1 MRHLS
6 WKYTTPKRQRRYCI
20 AIFIGIIGG
29 IVSGI
34 VKLGWEVMFPP
45 RVVERLTPPQIL
57 LENMGVHV
65 KDMTYQFSGWIL
77 NYGNFII
84 HFGFSIVCAIIY
96 CYIAEIWPKIKLWQ
110 GCAAGLVFW
119 FGAHIL
125 IMPLMGLTPSAIQ
138 LPFDEQISEI
148 FGHIIWMWVIEI
160 VRRDLRNRITRRLD
174 PEFS

>member
-1 MRHLS
+1 MKNIS
-6 WKYTTPKRQRRYCI
+6 WTYTTPKRNRTYFLSI
-20 AIFIGIIGG
+20 LIGIIAG

-45 RVVERLTPPQIL
+45 RTLDRLTPPQIL
-57 LENMGVHV
+57 LEDIGIKVQN
-65 KDMTYQFSGWIL
+65 MTYQFSGHIM

-84 HFGFSIVCAIIY
+84 HFAFSIVCAIIY

-110 GCAAGLVFW
+110 GCAAGLIFW

-125 IMPLMGLTPSAIQ
+125 IMPLMGLTPPALD

-148 FGHIIWMWVIEI
+148 LGHVLWMWVIEI
-160 VRRDLRNRITRRLD
+160 YRRDLRNRFTGKPD
-174 PEFS
+174 PEYF